1 MGTIE
6 IPRERKE
13 GQEPKDK
20 QPAQRARPDRCLA
33 ALGDLPT
40 HPGGRS
46 ALGVRE
52 SLGAD
57 KVKDRMFTHMPEV
70 PTAVTGATGQAELQ
84 WDLEGGKGGGSPLA
98 LHLVNN
104 GAFIRA
110 GFQSHQH

>member
-20 QPAQRARPDRCLA
+20 QPAQRAR
-33 ALGDLPT
+33 PT